1 MLGGGDRNI
10 VKPHEILVSVGS
22 RSVDASRSRRWVVAG
37 LLALVL
43 AVPAGA
49 SAAAGPSERATAA
62 VPTVS
67 GDQAATRALLDAEYE
82 LLKATLAGSRST
94 DAAVARAAKVLGDEC
109 RGALRGV
116 PDESVIEEEPPRSRP
131 RFSGRVQGERARSEQ
146 EKRTIDLEI
155 DKTIAAAGARV
166 LRGSYDAYI
175 ATADRL
181 TWSDP
186 TITALVH
193 QGAMR
198 RREELEGPPV
208 AACTEM
214 RAWAASR
221 FHRLP
226 PGSKSLEEAE
236 EARSKQ
242 ALQGNLE
249 TLLGKDEN
257 SVDRVIARRT
267 TALRERLVERELDD
281 EGSLRAWYHLE
292 LALGEKL
299 PPFAEQRL
307 APVIAKGRT
316 NAGTTFVI
324 RVSVHKGLLACR
336 HEVDVEVRERLGGSG
351 SGVCLSEHVRT
362 HPSSS
367 CSGPVETV
375 QFATP
380 PDVRRVR
387 VWFSN
392 GRTVTVSIVQVPA
405 RDGGPAGVFIDAFR
419 GYRPYPISVRELNRD
434 GRVLRTVGLRRL
446 RCRKASARGAPGPPR
461 VVNLTTVSTPLGE
474 PLTISATLLHF
485 RGHTEFSLGPQV
497 GMRNSELS
505 EEDEDAKSKQF
516 QWNLSTECAPHPY
529 SLLDGILVAPG
540 ASVLVRTP
548 GGLIH
553 LTKVELAAS
562 THAGGPLFYGI
573 YTTTP
578 TEIVVQNSE
587 GSTLYTESLAAKATE
602 ETEFCKGYDEQ

>member
-1 MLGGGDRNI
+1 MPGVGGGSI
-10 VKPHEILVSVGS
+10 VKPREVLVSVGS
-22 RSVDASRSRRWVVAG
+22 RSVDVSRSRRWVVAG

-49 SAAAGPSERATAA
+49 SGAAGPVERATAA
-62 VPTVS
+62 VPIVS

-82 LLKATLAGSRST
+82 LLKAILARSRST
-94 DAAVARAAKVLGDEC
+94 DAAVAHAAKVLGDEC

-116 PDESVIEEEPPRSRP
+116 PDESVVEEEPPRSRP
-131 RFSGRVQGERARSEQ
+131 RFSGRVQGERARSEH
-146 EKRTIDLEI
+146 EKSTIDLEI
-155 DKTIAAAGARV
+155 DKTIVAAGARV
-166 LRGSYDAYI
+166 LHGPYDAYI

-186 TITALVH
+186 TITALAH
-193 QGAMR
+193 QAAMR
-198 RREELEGPPV
+198 RREGLEGPPV
-208 AACTEM
+208 AACPEM
-214 RAWAASR
+214 RAWAASG

-242 ALQGNLE
+242 AVQGNLE
-249 TLLGKDEN
+249 TLLGKYEN
-257 SVDRVIARRT
+257 SADRAIARRT

-281 EGSLRAWYHLE
+281 EASLSAWYHLE

-299 PPFAEQRL
+299 PPFAEQHL

-324 RVSVHKGLLACR
+324 RASVHKGSPACR

-380 PDVRRVR
+380 PDVHRARVR
-387 VWFSN
+387 FSN
-392 GRTVTVSIVQVPA
+392 GRTVTVSIVEVPA

-419 GYRPYPISVRELNRD
+419 GYQPYPISVQELGRD

-446 RCRKASARGAPGPPR
+446 RCRTASARGAPGPPL
-461 VVNLTTVSTPLGE
+461 VVKLATVSTPSGE
-474 PLTISATLLHF
+474 PLTISGTLLHF
-485 RGHTEFSLGPQV
+485 SGHTEFSLGPQI
-497 GMRNSELS
+497 GIRNSELS
-505 EEDEDAKSKQF
+505 EEDENAKAKQF

-548 GGLIH
+548 SGLIP
-553 LTKVELAAS
+553 LTKVELASS
-562 THAGGPLFYGI
+562 TDAGGPLFYGV

-578 TEIVVQNSE
+578 TEIIVQNSE

-602 ETEFCKGYDEQ
+602 ETEFCEGYDEQ

>member
-1 MLGGGDRNI
+1 MD
-10 VKPHEILVSVGS
+10 VS
-22 RSVDASRSRRWVVAG
+22 RSHRWVVAG
-37 LLALVL
+37 LLALAL
-43 AVPAGA
+43 AVPTGA
-49 SAAAGPSERATAA
+49 SAAAGPLKRATPA

-67 GDQAATRALLDAEYE
+67 GDQAATRALLHAEYE
-82 LLKATLAGSRST
+82 LLQATLARSRST

-116 PDESVIEEEPPRSRP
+116 PDESVVEEEPPRSRP
-131 RFSGRVQGERARSEQ
+131 RFSVRVQGERARSEH
-146 EKRTIDLEI
+146 EKSTIDLEI
-155 DKTIAAAGARV
+155 DETVVAAGARV

-198 RREELEGPPV
+198 RREGLEGSPV

-214 RAWAASR
+214 RAWAASG

-226 PGSKSLEEAE
+226 PGSKGMEETE
-236 EARSKQ
+236 EARSKL
-242 ALQGNLE
+242 AVQGNLE
-249 TLLGKDEN
+249 AQLGKYE
-257 SVDRVIARRT
+257 SSAERAIARRIT
-267 TALRERLVERELDD
+267 TLRERLAERELDD
-281 EGSLRAWYHLE
+281 ETSLSAGYHLE

-299 PPFAEQRL
+299 PPFAEQHL
-307 APVIAKGRT
+307 ALVIARGRT
-316 NAGTTFVI
+316 NAGTKFVI
-324 RVSVHKGLLACR
+324 RASVHKGSPACR
-336 HEVDVEVRERLGGSG
+336 HEVDVEVRERFSSSG
-351 SGVCLSEHVRT
+351 SGVCLGERVRT

-380 PDVRRVR
+380 PGVRRARVR
-387 VWFSN
+387 FSN
-392 GRTVTVSIVQVPA
+392 GRTVAVSIVEVPA

-419 GYRPYPISVRELNRD
+419 GYQPYPISVQELNRD
-434 GRVLRTVGLRRL
+434 GRVLRTVGLGRL
-446 RCRKASARGAPGPPR
+446 RCRKASARGAPGPPQ
-461 VVNLTTVSTPLGE
+461 VVKLATVSTPSGE
-474 PLTISATLLHF
+474 PLTISGTLLHF
-485 RGHTEFSLGPQV
+485 DGHAEFSLGPQI

-548 GGLIH
+548 GGLIP

-562 THAGGPLFYGI
+562 IHAGGPLFYGI

-602 ETEFCKGYDEQ
+602 ETEFCEGYDEQ